1 MVTCPVHHYVTHQ
14 DILNITGALQEVV
27 DDKDRFDGN
36 PSALPADSVLASKM
50 KV

>member
-14 DILNITGALQEVV
+14 DIMNIAGALQEVV
-27 DDKDRFDGN
+27 DDKDRFAGK
-36 PSALPADSVLASKM
+36 PSALPADPAPATKM